1 MRSASPTLDP
11 ASPPPASAPT
21 RKMGQD
27 WHDLRSL
34 NGLGFLREA
43 AVNWSLEGAYDA
55 YPQIEEEFSAALDES
70 LSPRDPSMLLDLV
83 AEFGLAPGSVAV
95 DVGCGEAGRGSQS
108 GFRRSEERRVGRS

>member
-1 MRSASPTLDP
+1 
-11 ASPPPASAPT
+11 
-21 RKMGQD
+21 MGQD

-108 GFRRSEERRVGRS
+108 GFRY